1 MEIIL
6 YDSNWEKTETA
17 SISIPAEKP
26 ADDITAKSPVFP
38 KLVKGLAFGLI
49 GTSAFVLGTS
59 VFPIVK
65 LELSYRLNPQS
76 KAEAR
81 EYFPLT
87 SNYEVALENKK
98 QLAAQEASEYG
109 VDTDFSIVIP
119 KISATSKIIANVDPA
134 DENIYKAALKNGVAH
149 AKGTKFPGS
158 KGTIYLFAH
167 STNTLVNVS
176 RYNAVFYLVK
186 ELEPGDQ
193 IIIFFAGLKYSYQ
206 VTEKIITTP
215 EDLSLIKDGSSSE
228 RLILQT
234 CWPPGTTIKRLV
246 VVAKRI

>member
-6 YDSNWEKTETA
+6 YDSNWQQTETA
-17 SISIPAEKP
+17 LISNPVEKP
-26 ADDITAKSPVFP
+26 VEKTAAKSSIFP
-38 KLVKGLAFGLI
+38 KFAKGLAFGLI
-49 GTSAFVLGTS
+49 GISAFVLGAS
-59 VFPIVK
+59 VLPLVK
-65 LELSYRLNPQS
+65 LELSYQLNPQS

-87 SNYEVALENKK
+87 PNYEVALENKK
-98 QLAAQEASEYG
+98 QLATEEAAKYG

-119 KISATSKIIANVDPA
+119 KISAASKVIANVDPA
-134 DENIYKAALKNGVAH
+134 NEEIYKAALKNGVAH

-158 KGTIYLFAH
+158 KGPIYLFAH

-186 ELEPGDQ
+186 ELEPEDQ

-234 CWPPGTTIKRLV
+234 CWPPGTTLKRMMI
-246 VVAKRI
+246 VAERI